1 MEETCMSSMFHVMSR
16 MDYHVVKRVFLAEES
31 IHSGYVVPVEY
42 CACFFEIIFQIFVSV
57 FLDEEE
63 EEDTLCVEFYLLF
76 PYPTSMLSLLIKWKV
91 SKGILP
97 LLGNRRI
104 IYWNVKVV
112 YHGKKHLSRL
122 YETMKP
128 PSFLCRAKEG
138 GFENLNVSFRI

>member
-1 MEETCMSSMFHVMSR
+1 MSSWRKKASTPVTLCLSSIA
-16 MDYHVVKRVFLAEES
+16 RVSSKLFSKSSSL
-31 IHSGYVVPVEY
+31 I
-42 CACFFEIIFQIFVSV
+42 
-57 FLDEEE
+57 FLDEEV